1 MAGYIIVDVEV
12 HNPDGYREYT
22 SQVPGTLVPFGGE
35 FIVRGGAAET
45 LEGHWNPQR
54 VVVLKFASTDQARAW
69 HASPA
74 YQAILPIRQRNAH
87 TNFLTVVEG
96 T

>member
-12 HNPDGYREYT
+12 HNPAGYREYT
-22 SQVPGTLVPFGGE
+22 SQVPDTLVPYDGE
-35 FIVRGGAAET
+35 FIVRGGPADT

-54 VVVLKFASTDQARAW
+54 VVVLRFPTAEQARGW

-74 YQAILPIRQRNAH
+74 YQAILPIRQRNAK

-96 T
+96 V